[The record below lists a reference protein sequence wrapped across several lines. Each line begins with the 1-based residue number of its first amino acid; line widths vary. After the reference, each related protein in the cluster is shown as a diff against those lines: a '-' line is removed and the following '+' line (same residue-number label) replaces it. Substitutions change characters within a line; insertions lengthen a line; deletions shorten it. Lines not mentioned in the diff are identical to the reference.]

1 MWNGIGG
8 QRAGGVQ
15 NSGNERDFA
24 HFDIQGTNEG
34 MMDSEFSN
42 RRGFHHDRPAA
53 EMQAEADP
61 SPESAGAL
69 RRQDFYY
76 DLPPE
81 LIAQQPPPRRGDS
94 RLLTLDGASGEL
106 GDRRFRELPAL
117 LRPGDVLVFNDTRVI
132 PARLFGRKA
141 SGGRIEI
148 LVERLLDE
156 RRALVHL
163 HASKSPKS
171 GGSLL
176 FDAGFAATVLGRHGE
191 LFEIGLDGD
200 EPWLAL
206 LERHGQT
213 PLPPYIRRAPTP
225 EDRERYQTVYARQPG
240 AVAAPTAGL
249 HFDQELLDRLAERGM
264 EQAFVT
270 LHVGA
275 GTFQPVRVERIA
287 EHVMHGEWIEV
298 GAGSLRMHRRRPGAR
313 RPGDRGGHHGGAGAG
328 NRRPNWRDSA
338 VARRNPHFYLPRLPL
353 PVRGRADHQLS
364 LAGIHPA
371 DAGGGLRRP
380 RRNAER
386 LPPRGRATLSLLQ
399 LR

>member
-1 MWNGIGG
+1 
-8 QRAGGVQ
+8 
-15 NSGNERDFA
+15 
-24 HFDIQGTNEG
+24 
-34 MMDSEFSN
+34 
-42 RRGFHHDRPAA
+42 
-53 EMQAEADP
+53 MQAEADP

-81 LIAQQPPPRRGDS
+81 LIAQQPPTRRGDS

-132 PARLFGRKA
+132 PARLVGRKA

-176 FDAGFAATVLGRHGE
+176 FEAGFAATVLGRHGE

-206 LERHGQT
+206 LERYGQT

-225 EDRERYQTVYARQPG
+225 EDRERYQTVYACRPG

-249 HFDQELLDRLAERGM
+249 HFDRELLDRLVERGV
-264 EQAFVT
+264 ERAFVT

-287 EHVMHGEWIEV
+287 EHVMHSEWIEV
-298 GAGSLRMHRRRPGAR
+298 GAEVCERIG
-313 RPGDRGGHHGGAGAG
+313 
-328 NRRPNWRDSA
+328 
-338 VARRNPHFYLPRLPL
+338 VAR
-353 PVRGRADHQLS
+353 
-364 LAGIHPA
+364 
-371 DAGGGLRRP
+371 AGGGRVIAVGTTVARALETAAQTGGIQPWRGETRIFIYP
-380 RRNAER
+380 GYRFRCVDALITNFH
-386 LPPRGRATLSLLQ
+386 LPESTLLMLVAAFAGRAETLNAYRHAVEQRYRFFSYGDAMLIA
-399 LR
+399 RRTEPA